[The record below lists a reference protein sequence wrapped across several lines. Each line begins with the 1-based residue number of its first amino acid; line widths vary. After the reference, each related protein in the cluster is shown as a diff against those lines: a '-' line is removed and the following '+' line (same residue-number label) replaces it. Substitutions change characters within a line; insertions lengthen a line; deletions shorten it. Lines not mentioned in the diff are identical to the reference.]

1 MTNKKKSNCGRP
13 AGRIKT
19 AKIEISI
26 EPAVKDEFMTLLRN
40 QGKTASVE
48 IGLWIRDYIK
58 NNKLEEEE
66 EMKVVSFFSGL
77 GGLDKGFVDTGYDI
91 IWANDF
97 DKYAVQTYKAN
108 FGDHIVL
115 GDINEIPLE
124 EIPDCDILIGGFPC
138 QPFSM
143 MGQQKGFE
151 DTRGTLF
158 FRIAEI
164 VDDKIKRG
172 KKPKAIILENVR
184 SLRTHNNGETYK
196 EIYRILHDVLGY
208 NVFCDILNSADYGVP
223 QTRNR
228 TYIVCFDNKNAK
240 FEFPEKEKLI
250 KTLQDL
256 LEPEVDDKYFLSDRI
271 LPTILSD
278 GTGGYKAKS
287 EIDLKIARPLCATM
301 AKMHRACQ
309 DNYVT
314 QNGRV
319 RRLTP
324 RECARLQGFQDSF
337 VIPVSDSQAYKQFGN
352 AVTVNVSKAVAQSVK
367 ATLINLGEWKD

>member
-1 MTNKKKSNCGRP
+1 
-13 AGRIKT
+13 
-19 AKIEISI
+19 
-26 EPAVKDEFMTLLRN
+26 
-40 QGKTASVE
+40 
-48 IGLWIRDYIK
+48 
-58 NNKLEEEE
+58 
-66 EMKVVSFFSGL
+66 MKVVSLFSGL
-77 GGLDKGFVDTGYDI
+77 GGLDKGFMDTGYEI

-108 FGDHIVL
+108 FGEHIVL

-124 EIPDCDILIGGFPC
+124 EIPDFDVLIGGFPC

-143 MGQQKGFE
+143 MGHQKGFE

-164 VDDKIKRG
+164 IDDKIRKG
-172 KKPKAIILENVR
+172 NKPKAIILENVR
-184 SLRTHNNGETYK
+184 SLKTHNKGKTYK
-196 EIYRILHDVLGY
+196 EIKRILQDVLKY
-208 NVFCDILNSADYGVP
+208 KVFCEILNSADYGVP

-228 TYIVCFDNKNAK
+228 TYIVCFDNQEAK
-240 FEFPEKEKLI
+240 YEFPKACNLD

-256 LEPEVDDKYFLSDRI
+256 LEQNVDNKYFLSDRI
-271 LPTILSD
+271 IPTILSN
-278 GTGGYKAKS
+278 GTGGYNAKS

-314 QNGRV
+314 QKGRI

-324 RECARLQGFQDSF
+324 RECARLQGFDDNF

-352 AVTVNVSKAVAQSVK
+352 AVTVNVSRAVAQSVK
-367 ATLINLGEWKD
+367 NTLEELGEWTD

>member
-1 MTNKKKSNCGRP
+1 M
-13 AGRIKT
+13 RIL
-19 AKIEISI
+19 S
-26 EPAVKDEFMTLLRN
+26 
-40 QGKTASVE
+40 
-48 IGLWIRDYIK
+48 W
-58 NNKLEEEE
+58 
-66 EMKVVSFFSGL
+66 FSGC
-77 GGLDKGFVDTGYDI
+77 GGLDKGFVDAGYDVV
-91 IWANDF
+91 WANDF
-97 DKYAVQTYKAN
+97 DKYAVQTYQAN

-115 GDINEIPLE
+115 GDINKIEITDLPAF
-124 EIPDCDILIGGFPC
+124 DMLIGGFPC

-143 MGQQKGFE
+143 MGEERGFE
-151 DTRGTLF
+151 DARGTLF

-164 VDDKIKRG
+164 LKYKIEQNE
-172 KKPKAIILENVR
+172 KPRVVVLENVR
-184 SLRTHNNGETYK
+184 SLKTHNKGKTFK
-196 EIYRILHDVLGY
+196 TILSILENDLGY
-208 NVFCDILNSADYGVP
+208 KVFYDILNTADYGIP

-228 TYIVCFDNKNAK
+228 TYIVCFANEAAD
-240 FEFPEKEKLI
+240 FSFPEKMPLNS
-250 KTLQDL
+250 TLQDL
-256 LEPEVDDKYFLSDRI
+256 LETDVDDKYFLSDKI

-324 RECARLQGFQDSF
+324 RECARLQGFNDEF

-352 AVTVNVSKAVAQSVK
+352 AVTVNVSRAVAQAVRIQLE
-367 ATLINLGEWKD
+367 ALGEWE